1 MFSVRRSSTW
11 RRVIVF
17 SRTVPRE
24 IVVSGQAFDLHSPSI
39 ASVLFPPR
47 SHPMVPSTR
56 TMTSQSVD
64 QTATGLSFWDSHGD
78 YEADERH
85 HLQLLSS
92 KQEPSIQKHSSS
104 SQPSSSLTPPLL
116 YQHQSTL
123 PRLPVPSLQD
133 TIDRFL
139 PTALPL
145 CESEEERAH
154 LIASA
159 SSFVRQAQ
167 SLQTRLHDRA
177 SIFSQSTSW
186 LQLWWNQTGYLQP
199 RIPNATY
206 INYFFRQANPAP
218 VSFTRRAAWVLR
230 ETALF
235 ATPIL
240 RGTHSPDLLGK
251 RQIPLCSAQYKY
263 LFQAC
268 RIPQLHQDVY
278 RVYYF
283 DEFDDINL
291 HALVHS
297 QQYAVVAYR
306 DQFYKVP
313 LVDPRTHQ
321 VYSTDTLERALQTM
335 IVQRASAAARSSPP
349 SFGWLTAADRDTWAN
364 EYNHLQ
370 QSSPQMAQAL
380 ETLQSGLCIVNLEE
394 ENTSHLHQPAWMA
407 QQLWHGRHQHTGNRW
422 WDKSLQIVVAG
433 NDNESI
439 LGCIGEHS
447 MADGMPVSTGIWK
460 HLLENTGTNSSIANE
475 QPISLDDLPPV
486 EPIFQSAWEELSD
499 TQQECIQQGV
509 SKARTSVSD
518 TIAYTECYVLEF
530 KDYGAKEIAKA
541 GFSVDAFGQLAM
553 QLASIKAFGKKVATY
568 ESSQTRSFLH
578 GRTETIRSVSPEAT
592 AFCRAMLDKN
602 NEGNKANNLT
612 LLLLEAAIK
621 SHVTYSRNAAQAMV
635 VDRHFMGLAMSAD
648 QDDAMPDLF
657 SDPVFV
663 RSKKWRLST
672 STLPGTVPGF
682 GPVEPDGIGV
692 GYDLQRDCLYFT
704 ITGWKDR
711 DDYARKMHES
721 LRWALREMAG
731 FLKLS
736 SEDHGRPIKSR
747 L

>member
-56 TMTSQSVD
+56 TMTSQSGD

-218 VSFTRRAAWVLR
+218 VSFTRRAARVLR

-268 RIPQLHQDVY
+268 RIPRLHQDVY

-283 DEFDDINL
+283 EDDDNDSNP
-291 HALVHS
+291 HSLVHS
-297 QQYAVVAYR
+297 QQYGIVAYR

-321 VYSTDTLERALQTM
+321 VYSTEALERALQIM
-335 IVQRASAAARSSPP
+335 IQRADAHEPAQSLPP

-370 QSSPQMAQAL
+370 QSSSQMAQAL
-380 ETLQSGLCIVNLEE
+380 ETLQGGLCIVNLEDE
-394 ENTSHLHQPAWMA
+394 KNSSHLHQPSTMA
-407 QQLWHGRHQHTGNRW
+407 QQLWHGRRQHTGNRW

-460 HLLENTGTNSSIANE
+460 HLLENTTGDATSTNNGSVTDE
-475 QPISLDDLPPV
+475 QPISSDDLPSA
-486 EPIFQSAWEELSD
+486 EPIFQSAWEELSNS
-499 TQQECIQQGV
+499 QQGRIQQRV

-578 GRTETIRSVSPEAT
+578 GRTETIRSVSSEAT

-602 NEGNKANNLT
+602 NEGNTANNLT
-612 LLLLEAAIK
+612 LLLLEAAIQ
-621 SHVTYSRNAAQAMV
+621 SHVTYSRNAAQAMG
-635 VDRHFMGLAMSAD
+635 VDRHFMGLAMSAG
-648 QDDAMPDLF
+648 QDDTMPDLF

-682 GPVEPDGIGV
+682 GPVESDGIGV
-692 GYDLQRDCLYFT
+692 GYDLQQDCLYFT
-704 ITGWKDR
+704 ITGWKDGN
-711 DDYARKMHES
+711 DYARKMHES
-721 LRWALREMAG
+721 LRWALYEMKQ
-731 FLKLS
+731 FLELLS
-736 SEDHGRPIKSR
+736 TK
-747 L
+747 